1 MKRLVLLFLIGI
13 LFVAFFIRVQG
24 VSTLPENEFAEPDA
38 YLYYAQAQ
46 TITRH
51 GHLPARDMQ
60 RWLPLGRDNR
70 QLLSLYAYVIAYTYK
85 ALCVIFPKIMLYQVQ
100 LYAPPLCF
108 VFGMCVLFL
117 FLNRTHGAL
126 FAFIVILLLAT
137 LPGSVDRSSA
147 GYGDRDAWCWML
159 GTLAIITYLWKDQIL
174 QGRQRY
180 FRIFLSGFIVFLG
193 GLSWEGF
200 GFFGIIIL
208 SAELW
213 KFCTTETENYLK
225 EYLLWVLTF
234 VPWLYL
240 ISPAYR
246 SGYGFSTHVAA
257 LMLAPPLALLM
268 LRCVRYVCLKYS
280 NRTRVHSRKLAAGLT
295 LLSIV
300 IALGYFFHQTNTFAT
315 TAFPFKES
323 KLMKSVD
330 ELIDPIFLSWV
341 YRYGSIFVLGSMGL
355 VVESIRLWKW
365 KGVFLAIALTLFA
378 ATTFFRQPLD
388 AWIGSEAGNRLFFIT
403 LVLVPIGI
411 STACLRRKKTE
422 GELITLIA
430 IIWFFLWVGLARG
443 GKRYDFFVG
452 VPLALGTAC
461 FLCILARFTN
471 TLEWVKRLP
480 HFISKQLIPS
490 VIAVAILIPTLF
502 LSPLGGNL
510 KRSLDLT
517 SLMRQQRSGQGEITK
532 AFKWMKSTL
541 PQNAVIAANWTYGS
555 QLNVLAGVKTII
567 DQDHYIPHWVDLYNQ
582 HVRNTRFQHEALEF
596 LKTHEVTHIMLTRAD
611 AKNLKYI
618 HHSNAFKP
626 IYPKDDFAD
635 ANVKIWKLYYPPHIK
650 TNSKYLATQ
659 PEYSHEQ

>member
-1 MKRLVLLFLIGI
+1 MKRIVLAFLLIGI

-24 VSTLPENEFAEPDA
+24 VSTLPENQFAEPDA

-46 TITRH
+46 TITKH
-51 GHLPARDMQ
+51 GYLPARDMQ

-85 ALCVIFPKIMLYQVQ
+85 ALCVIFPKITLYQVQ

-117 FLNRTHGAL
+117 FLNRTHGVL

-137 LPGSVDRSSA
+137 LPGSVNRSSA
-147 GYGDRDAWCWML
+147 GYGDRDAWCWMV
-159 GTLAIITYLWKDQIL
+159 GTLAIITYLWKEQIP

-180 FRIFLSGFIVFLG
+180 FRTFLSGFIVFLG

-213 KFCTTETENYLK
+213 KFCTTETEEHLK
-225 EYLLWVLTF
+225 EYLLWVFMF

-246 SGYGFSTHVAA
+246 SGYGFSTHVAS
-257 LMLAPPLALLM
+257 LMLAPPLVLLM
-268 LRCVRYVCLKYS
+268 LRCMRYLCLKYS
-280 NRTRVHSRKLAAGLT
+280 EGTRVHSRKLAAGLT
-295 LLSIV
+295 LLSIA
-300 IALGYFFHQTNTFAT
+300 IGLGYFFHQTDTFAT

-323 KLMKSVD
+323 ELMKSVD
-330 ELIDPIFLSWV
+330 ELTDPIFLFWV
-341 YRYGSIFVLGSMGL
+341 YRYGSIFVLGSIGL

-365 KGVFLAIALTLFA
+365 KGVFLAITLILFA
-378 ATTFFRQPLD
+378 ATTFLRQPLD
-388 AWIGSEAGNRLFFIT
+388 AWIGSEAGDRLFFTT
-403 LVLVPIGI
+403 LVLAPIGI
-411 STACLRRKKTE
+411 SAACLRRKKTE
-422 GELITLIA
+422 TELITLIA

-452 VPLALGTAC
+452 VPLALGTAW
-461 FLCILARFTN
+461 FLCMLAHFAN
-471 TLEWVKRLP
+471 TLEWAKRLP
-480 HFISKQLIPS
+480 QFISKQLIPS
-490 VIAVAILIPTLF
+490 GIAVAILIPTLF

-517 SLMRQQRSGQGEITK
+517 SLMQQQRSRQREITK

-567 DQDHYIPHWVDLYNQ
+567 DQDHYIPHWVDL
-582 HVRNTRFQHEALEF
+582 
-596 LKTHEVTHIMLTRAD
+596 
-611 AKNLKYI
+611 
-618 HHSNAFKP
+618 
-626 IYPKDDFAD
+626 
-635 ANVKIWKLYYPPHIK
+635 
-650 TNSKYLATQ
+650 
-659 PEYSHEQ
+659 